1 MKRTISAEVGKGSVN
16 HNSRK
21 FKAENVDGSRTHLN
35 IDYCNERIQ
44 TVYHQLFDEAL
55 KRYNEKQTRADRRIP
70 NYYEKIRSGNQE
82 KPFHEIILQIGNKE
96 DMSATG
102 EYAELARTVLDE
114 YYRGFQERNPN
125 LRVFSA
131 HLHMDEATPHIHID
145 FVPFTTGSKRGL
157 DTRVSLKQALAVQG
171 FKGGTRGATEWAQ
184 WVQSEKE
191 QLAAV
196 MERYDIQWEQKGT
209 GNKFIMRGAWLR
221 SKEME
226 EIIMTLSMKEKKIL
240 YAYGCLSH
248 HNTVTRLKWLT
259 ALTVD
264 PEAKRRMLGLA
275 RKVETEMNESWYEDF
290 YHHLRM
296 EMDEYRRL
304 KRNLRVLKSYTDYE
318 EDLYEE
324 AV

>member
-1 MKRTISAEVGKGSVN
+1 MTGCKGYGLRGSDARTEIEHTK
-16 HNSRK
+16 
-21 FKAENVDGSRTHLN
+21 
-35 IDYCNERIQ
+35 
-44 TVYHQLFDEAL
+44 EADTPGEIPGRSGL
-55 KRYNEKQTRADRRIP
+55 QADRR
-70 NYYEKIRSGNQE
+70 
-82 KPFHEIILQIGNKE
+82 
-96 DMSATG
+96 
-102 EYAELARTVLDE
+102 
-114 YYRGFQERNPN
+114 
-125 LRVFSA
+125 
-131 HLHMDEATPHIHID
+131 
-145 FVPFTTGSKRGL
+145 
-157 DTRVSLKQALAVQG
+157 
-171 FKGGTRGATEWAQ
+171 
-184 WVQSEKE
+184 
-191 QLAAV
+191 
-196 MERYDIQWEQKGT
+196 T

-304 KRNLRVLKSYTDYE
+304 KRSLRVLKSYTDYE
-318 EDLYEE
+318 EDLWKLSKYEKETIINWNE
-324 AV
+324 AENLASVYTFNASLKRRLADFSRKYPLLCRLERSTPEGSVTYVLDKSRLSIRLVPPYSEERKAAAREYAKEHGFQVVVTEEKIA